1 MVSSLGGENTF
12 GDNVGEKSLENS
24 KSTVER
30 DVDVDISF
38 QQRQEEAKTTRRRKK
53 KTDSSLVATTF
64 KELYQLTGKSIYR
77 IGKKRTQI
85 PYLLKRSGTY
95 LFKGIKT
102 LLPLQVKFLAK
113 GRMHLF
119 ELVETSGLI

>member
-1 MVSSLGGENTF
+1 MVSSLGGENAF
-12 GDNVGEKSLENS
+12 GDNVDEKSLEHS

-64 KELYQLTGKSIYR
+64 KELYQLTGNPIYT
-77 IGKKRTQI
+77 IG
-85 PYLLKRSGTY
+85 
-95 LFKGIKT
+95 
-102 LLPLQVKFLAK
+102 
-113 GRMHLF
+113 
-119 ELVETSGLI
+119 

>member
-1 MVSSLGGENTF
+1 MVSSLGGENAF
-12 GDNVGEKSLENS
+12 GDNVDEKSLEHS

-64 KELYQLTGKSIYR
+64 KELYQLTGKPIYR
-77 IGKKRTQI
+77 IGKKRPQI
-85 PYLLKRSGTY
+85 PYY
-95 LFKGIKT
+95 
-102 LLPLQVKFLAK
+102 V
-113 GRMHLF
+113 
-119 ELVETSGLI
+119 LI

>member
-1 MVSSLGGENTF
+1 MVSSLGNENAF
-12 GDNVGEKSLENS
+12 GDNVDEKSLEHS

-64 KELYQLTGKSIYR
+64 KELYQLTGKPIYR
-77 IGKKRTQI
+77 IRKK
-85 PYLLKRSGTY
+85 
-95 LFKGIKT
+95 KT
-102 LLPLQVKFLAK
+102 SNSISLGHVF
-113 GRMHLF
+113 
-119 ELVETSGLI
+119 I

>member
-1 MVSSLGGENTF
+1 MVSSLGGENAF
-12 GDNVGEKSLENS
+12 GDNVDEKSLENS

-64 KELYQLTGKSIYR
+64 KELYQLTGKPIYR
-77 IGKKRTQI
+77 IGKKD
-85 PYLLKRSGTY
+85 LKFHISGTY
-95 LFKGIKT
+95 LFKRIKT

>member
-1 MVSSLGGENTF
+1 MVSSLGGENAF

-64 KELYQLTGKSIYR
+64 KELYQLTGKPIY
-77 IGKKRTQI
+77 
-85 PYLLKRSGTY
+85 
-95 LFKGIKT
+95 
-102 LLPLQVKFLAK
+102 
-113 GRMHLF
+113 
-119 ELVETSGLI
+119 